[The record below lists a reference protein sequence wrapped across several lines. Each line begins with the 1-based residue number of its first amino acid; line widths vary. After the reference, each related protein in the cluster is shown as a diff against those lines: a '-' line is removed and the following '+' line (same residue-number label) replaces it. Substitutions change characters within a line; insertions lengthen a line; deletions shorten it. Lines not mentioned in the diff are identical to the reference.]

1 MGEARRGVIPAVA
14 FIGHHE
20 SGKTRVVV
28 EVTKHL
34 VERGYRVGT
43 VKHAPDLDDVD
54 VPGTDSALHLEAGA
68 LRTLLRGETRSALYF
83 ENGEADDLEAEL
95 DSLFLG
101 CDLVVIEGYKGGP
114 WPKIEV
120 FRRGRDLRREPLA
133 GEIDVLAVVTDE
145 HVALP
150 DGVRRF
156 GAREFERIAD
166 FVETVTANLDDD
178 CAPDEAVLP

>member
-1 MGEARRGVIPAVA
+1 MIPALA

-28 EVTKHL
+28 EVTKRL

-43 VKHAPDLDDVD
+43 VKHAPDLEEVD

-68 LRTLLRGETRSALYF
+68 TRTLLRGKTASALYF
-83 ENGEADDLEAEL
+83 AHGDEDQLEREI
-95 DSLFLG
+95 DSLLLG
-101 CDLVVIEGYKGGP
+101 CDLVLIEGYKGGP

-120 FRRGRDLRREPLA
+120 FRRGRDVRREPLA

-145 HVALP
+145 RVALP
-150 DGVRRF
+150 DGARLF
-156 GAREFERIAD
+156 GAREFDRVAD
-166 FVETVTANLDDD
+166 FVETVIADLDDN

>member
-1 MGEARRGVIPAVA
+1 MIPAVA

-28 EVTKHL
+28 EVTKRL
-34 VERGYRVGT
+34 AERGYRVGT
-43 VKHAPDLDDVD
+43 VKHAPELAEVD

-68 LRTLLRGETRSALYF
+68 VRTLLRGETASALYF
-83 ENGEADDLEAEL
+83 EHGETDDLESEL
-95 DSLFLG
+95 DALFAG
-101 CDLVVIEGYKGGP
+101 CDLVLIEGHKAGP

-145 HVALP
+145 HAALP
-150 DGVRRF
+150 DGVRQF
-156 GAREFERIAD
+156 GARDFDRIAD
-166 FVETVTANLDDD
+166 FVETVIADLDDD

>member
-1 MGEARRGVIPAVA
+1 MIPAVA
-14 FIGHHE
+14 VIGHHD

-28 EVTKHL
+28 ALVQRL
-34 VERGYRVGT
+34 VELGYRVGT
-43 VKHAPDLDDVD
+43 AKHSPDLSEID
-54 VPGTDSALHLEAGA
+54 VPGADSARHREAGA
-68 LRTLLRGETRSALYF
+68 ARTLLCGETTSALF
-83 ENGEADDLEAEL
+83 FASGETDDLARDL
-95 DSLFLG
+95 DSLFVG
-101 CDLVVIEGYKGGP
+101 CDLVLVEGYKHGP

-156 GAREFERIAD
+156 GSREIERLTD
-166 FVETVTANLDDD
+166 FVEALIAGPNGD
-178 CAPDEAVLP
+178 CASEAAVLR

>member
-1 MGEARRGVIPAVA
+1 MIPAIA

-28 EVTKHL
+28 EVTKRL

-43 VKHAPDLDDVD
+43 VKHAPDLEEVD
-54 VPGTDSALHLEAGA
+54 APGTDSALHLEAGA
-68 LRTLLRGETRSALYF
+68 TRTLLRGETTSALYF
-83 ENGEADDLEAEL
+83 TQGDVDNLEGEL
-95 DSLFLG
+95 DSLFPG
-101 CDLVVIEGYKGGP
+101 CDLILIEGYKEGP

-145 HVALP
+145 HAAFP
-150 DGVRRF
+150 DGVRTF
-156 GAREFERIAD
+156 GAREYDRIAD
-166 FVETVTANLDDD
+166 FVETVIADLDDD
-178 CAPDEAVLP
+178 CASDGAVLP

>member
-1 MGEARRGVIPAVA
+1 MIPGVA

-20 SGKTRVVV
+20 SGKTRVVI
-28 EVTKHL
+28 EVTKRL

-43 VKHAPDLDDVD
+43 VKHAPDLEEVD

-68 LRTLLRGETRSALYF
+68 VRTLLRGESTSALF
-83 ENGEADDLEAEL
+83 FDHNEADDLAAEL
-95 DSLFLG
+95 DRLFVG
-101 CDLVVIEGYKGGP
+101 CDLVLIEGYKGGS

-145 HVALP
+145 HAALP

-156 GAREFERIAD
+156 GARDFDRITD
-166 FVETVTANLDDD
+166 FVETVIADLDDD
-178 CAPDEAVLP
+178 CAPDGAVLP

>member
-1 MGEARRGVIPAVA
+1 MIPAVA
-14 FIGHHE
+14 VIGHHD

-28 EVTKHL
+28 ALVQRL
-34 VERGYRVGT
+34 VELGYRVGT
-43 VKHAPDLDDVD
+43 VKHSPDLSEID
-54 VPGTDSALHLEAGA
+54 VPGADSARHREAGA
-68 LRTLLRGETRSALYF
+68 ARTLLCGETTSALF
-83 ENGEADDLEAEL
+83 FASGETDDLARDL
-95 DSLFLG
+95 DSLFVG
-101 CDLVVIEGYKGGP
+101 CDLVLVEGYKHGP

-156 GAREFERIAD
+156 GSREIERLTD
-166 FVETVTANLDDD
+166 FVEALIAGPNGD
-178 CAPDEAVLP
+178 CASEAAVLR

>member
-1 MGEARRGVIPAVA
+1 MIPAVA

-20 SGKTRVVV
+20 SGKTRIVV
-28 EVTKHL
+28 EVTKQL

-43 VKHAPDLDDVD
+43 VKHAPDLEEVD

-68 LRTLLRGETRSALYF
+68 ARTLLRGETASALYF
-83 ENGEADDLEAEL
+83 EHGEADDLENEL
-95 DSLFLG
+95 DTFFAG
-101 CDLVVIEGYKGGP
+101 CDLVLIEGYKGGP

-133 GEIDVLAVVTDE
+133 GEIDVLAVVTDD

-156 GAREFERIAD
+156 GAREAERIAD
-166 FVETVTANLDDD
+166 FVETVIADIDDN
-178 CAPDEAVLP
+178 CAPDEAALP

>member
-1 MGEARRGVIPAVA
+1 MIPAVA

-28 EVTKHL
+28 AVIRRL
-34 VERGYRVGT
+34 VELGYRVGT
-43 VKHAPDLDDVD
+43 VKHSPDLPEID
-54 VPGTDSALHLEAGA
+54 VPGTDSARHREAGA
-68 LRTLLRGETRSALYF
+68 ARTLLRGETTSALFF
-83 ENGEADDLEAEL
+83 EPGETDDLVRDL
-95 DSLFLG
+95 DALFAG
-101 CDLVVIEGYKGGP
+101 CDVVLIEGYKHGP

-156 GAREFERIAD
+156 GSREIERLTD
-166 FVETVTANLDDD
+166 FVEAFIAGPDGD
-178 CAPDEAVLP
+178 CASTAAVLP

>member
-1 MGEARRGVIPAVA
+1 MIPAVA

-20 SGKTRVVV
+20 SGKTRIVV
-28 EVTKHL
+28 EITKRL
-34 VERGYRVGT
+34 TERGYRVGT
-43 VKHAPDLDDVD
+43 VKHAPDLDEVD
-54 VPGTDSALHLEAGA
+54 APGTDSALHLEAGA
-68 LRTLLRGETRSALYF
+68 VRTLLRGETTSALYF
-83 ENGEADDLEAEL
+83 EQGETDDLENEF
-95 DSLFLG
+95 DVLFTG
-101 CDLVVIEGYKGGP
+101 CDLIVIEGYKRGP

-156 GAREFERIAD
+156 GAHDFERIAD
-166 FVETVTANLDDD
+166 LVEAVIAGTDDD
-178 CAPDEAVLP
+178 CASEEAVLP

>member
-1 MGEARRGVIPAVA
+1 MIPAIA

-28 EVTKHL
+28 EVTKRL

-43 VKHAPDLDDVD
+43 VKHAPDLEDVD
-54 VPGTDSALHLEAGA
+54 MPGTDSALHREAGA
-68 LRTLLRGETRSALYF
+68 ARTLLRGETTSALFF
-83 ENGEADDLEAEL
+83 ENGDTDDLAAEI
-95 DSLFLG
+95 DVFFAD
-101 CDLVVIEGYKGGP
+101 CDLVLIEGHKHGP

-156 GAREFERIAD
+156 AARELERITD
-166 FVETVTANLDDD
+166 LVETILAGLEED
-178 CAPDEAVLP
+178 CAPDGPVLP

>member
-1 MGEARRGVIPAVA
+1 MIPAVA

-20 SGKTRVVV
+20 SGKTRIVV
-28 EVTKHL
+28 EITKRL
-34 VERGYRVGT
+34 TERGYRVGT
-43 VKHAPDLDDVD
+43 VKHAPDLDEVD
-54 VPGTDSALHLEAGA
+54 APGTDSTLHLEAGA
-68 LRTLLRGETRSALYF
+68 VRTLLRGETTSALYF
-83 ENGEADDLEAEL
+83 EQGETDDLENEF
-95 DSLFLG
+95 DVLFTG
-101 CDLVVIEGYKGGP
+101 CDLIVIEGYKRGP

-156 GAREFERIAD
+156 GAHDFERIAD
-166 FVETVTANLDDD
+166 LVEAVIAGTDDD
-178 CAPDEAVLP
+178 CASEEAVLP

>member
-1 MGEARRGVIPAVA
+1 MIPAVA

-28 EVTKHL
+28 EITKRL
-34 VERGYRVGT
+34 TDRGYRVGT
-43 VKHAPDLDDVD
+43 VKHAPALDEVD
-54 VPGTDSALHLEAGA
+54 APGTDSALHLEAGA
-68 LRTLLRGETRSALYF
+68 VRTLLRGETASALYF
-83 ENGEADDLEAEL
+83 EHGELDDLAAEI

-101 CDLVVIEGYKGGP
+101 CDLVLIEGYKGGP

-145 HVALP
+145 RVALP

-156 GAREFERIAD
+156 GARDFERIAD
-166 FVETVTANLDDD
+166 FVEAVIAGTDDD
-178 CAPDEAVLP
+178 CASGEAVLP

>member
-1 MGEARRGVIPAVA
+1 MIPAVA

-20 SGKTRVVV
+20 SGKTRIVV
-28 EVTKHL
+28 EVTKRL

-43 VKHAPDLDDVD
+43 VKHAPDLEEIDA
-54 VPGTDSALHLEAGA
+54 PGTDSALHMEAGA
-68 LRTLLRGETRSALYF
+68 TRTLLRGETTSALYF
-83 ENGEADDLEAEL
+83 EHGEIDNLADELDDLFA
-95 DSLFLG
+95 G
-101 CDLVVIEGYKGGP
+101 CDVVLIEGYKHGS

-133 GEIDVLAVVTDE
+133 GETDVLAVVTDE

-150 DGVRRF
+150 DGVPRF
-156 GAREFERIAD
+156 GARDIERLTD
-166 FVETVTANLDDD
+166 FVETLVAGIDDD

>member
-1 MGEARRGVIPAVA
+1 VGTSGYGVIPAIA

-20 SGKTRVVV
+20 SGKTRVIV
-28 EVTKHL
+28 EVTRWL

-43 VKHAPDLDDVD
+43 VKHAPHLEELDL
-54 VPGTDSALHLEAGA
+54 PGTDSALHREAGA
-68 LRTLLRGETRSALYF
+68 SRTLLRGETLSALFF
-83 ENGEADDLEAEL
+83 EHGAADDTARDLG
-95 DSLFLG
+95 SLFLG
-101 CDLVVIEGYKGGP
+101 CDLVLIEGYKHGP

-156 GAREFERIAD
+156 GARETERVAD
-166 FVETVTANLDDD
+166 FVETVIANLNDD
-178 CAPDEAVLP
+178 CAPEGAVLP

>member
-1 MGEARRGVIPAVA
+1 MIPAVA
-14 FIGHHE
+14 FIGHHD

-28 EVTKHL
+28 AVIQRL
-34 VERGYRVGT
+34 VELGYRVGT
-43 VKHAPDLDDVD
+43 VKHSPDLSEID
-54 VPGTDSALHLEAGA
+54 VPGTDSAQHREAGA
-68 LRTLLRGETRSALYF
+68 ARTLLRGDATSALFF
-83 ENGEADDLEAEL
+83 EHGEADDLARDL
-95 DSLFLG
+95 DPLFLG
-101 CDLVVIEGYKGGP
+101 CDVVLIEGYKHGP

-156 GAREFERIAD
+156 GSRDIERLVD
-166 FVETVTANLDDD
+166 FVEALIADPDGD
-178 CAPDEAVLP
+178 CPSEHPVLP

>member
-1 MGEARRGVIPAVA
+1 MIPAVA

-20 SGKTRVVV
+20 TGKTRVVV
-28 EVTKHL
+28 EVVRRL

-43 VKHAPDLDDVD
+43 VKHAPDLEEPD
-54 VPGTDSALHLEAGA
+54 VPGSDSALHREAGA
-68 LRTLLRGETRSALYF
+68 ARTLLRGETTSALYF
-83 ENGEADDLEAEL
+83 EHGEDDHLDREL
-95 DSLFLG
+95 DSLFAG
-101 CDLVVIEGYKGGP
+101 CDMVVIEGYKHGP

-150 DGVRRF
+150 DGVRTFR
-156 GAREFERIAD
+156 AREVERIAD
-166 FVETVTANLDDD
+166 FVETLLTGLDDD
-178 CAPDEAVLP
+178 CAPGDAVLR